1 MGALASIKQK
11 HDVAEKVAE
20 LSKDAKIVLVET
32 IVLHLMQT
40 ILKRCF
46 FAPTLLV
53 CEQPLQATNVHTTE
67 AFGPVCTLMPYQNI
81 EELADLVSRGEG
93 SLVASVV
100 KNNDENIEQIIQKLR
115 LGMVVCMY
123 SMQSQ
128 QKKVQ
133 VMVHHFHI

>member
-1 MGALASIKQK
+1 MQNCFGGNDSFTFNAD
-11 HDVAEKVAE
+11 HPEKV
-20 LSKDAKIVLVET
+20 L
-32 IVLHLMQT
+32 
-40 ILKRCF
+40 

-100 KNNDENIEQIIQKLR
+100 KTTMKNIEQIIQKLR
-115 LGMVVCMY
+115 LGMAVCMY

-128 QKKVQ
+128 QKYRSW
-133 VMVHHFHI
+133 FTTSTFSTRPWPCRWR

>member
-1 MGALASIKQK
+1 M
-11 HDVAEKVAE
+11 
-20 LSKDAKIVLVET
+20 
-32 IVLHLMQT
+32 
-40 ILKRCF
+40 
-46 FAPTLLV
+46 

-100 KNNDENIEQIIQKLR
+100 KNNDENMSRLFKKLR
-115 LGMVVCMY
+115 LGMDVCMY
-123 SMQSQ
+123 LMQSQ

-133 VMVHHFHI
+133 VMVLHFRISTRRSWSCRCGEELGGIRAVKHYMQRTAIQGSQIA

>member
-1 MGALASIKQK
+1 MTLQK
-11 HDVAEKVAE
+11 
-20 LSKDAKIVLVET
+20 SCRTQQRCKIVLVAT
-32 IVLHLMQT
+32 IALHLMQI
-40 ILKRCF
+40 ILKRRF

-100 KNNDENIEQIIQKLR
+100 KNNDENIEQIIQKLH
-115 LGMVVCMY
+115 LGMAVYMY

-133 VMVHHFHI
+133 DMVLHFRI

>member
-1 MGALASIKQK
+1 MTLQK
-11 HDVAEKVAE
+11 K
-20 LSKDAKIVLVET
+20 LPNSAKMQKLFLVET

-40 ILKRCF
+40 ILKKAL

-81 EELADLVSRGEG
+81 KELADLVSRGEG

-115 LGMVVCMY
+115 LGMDVCMY
-123 SMQSQ
+123 LMQSQ

-133 VMVHHFHI
+133 VMVLHFRI